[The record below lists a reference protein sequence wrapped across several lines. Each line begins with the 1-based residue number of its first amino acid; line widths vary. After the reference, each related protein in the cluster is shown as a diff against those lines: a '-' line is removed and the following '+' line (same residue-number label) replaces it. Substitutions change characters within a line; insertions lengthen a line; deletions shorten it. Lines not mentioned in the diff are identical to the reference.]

1 MAKKKSESKTT
12 KKGKKGKEKAP
23 ATEEKKIE
31 EVENVT
37 ETPDEKEE
45 IVDVDL
51 VNRGDFVFID
61 VLGRIKDTGKSF
73 YLTMEDV
80 AKKEGVFRED
90 GIYEPDLVIVGE
102 SFQLPVLEDEL
113 VGMRVGETKTVEI
126 PPEKAYGPKDAKKI
140 KFVTLKKFS
149 KAGVKPEAGK
159 RVRIGKQVGTVLKVA
174 GGRVQI
180 DLNHPLAGQTLVY
193 EVTIREKLLSDEEKV
208 KGLFSRYMPAYDKS
222 KIEIARKEDEITIK
236 FPDDRKL
243 LTADGIQIVKSG
255 VARDCARYLGAKKVK
270 YIEEWSVLPFPQTS

>member
-1 MAKKKSESKTT
+1 LAKKKSESKTT
-12 KKGKKGKEKAP
+12 KKGKEKAP

-159 RVRIGKQVGTVLKVA
+159 RVRIGNQIGTVLKVA

-193 EVTIREKLLSDEEKV
+193 EVTIKEKLLSDKEKV
-208 KGLFSRYMPAYDKS
+208 RSLFSRYMPAYDKS

-236 FPDDRKL
+236 LPSDRKL

-270 YIEEWSVLPFPQTS
+270 YIEEWEVMPFPQTS

>member
-1 MAKKKSESKTT
+1 LAEKEPELETP
-12 KKGKKGKEKAP
+12 KKGEKEDLDTGETK
-23 ATEEKKIE
+23 TEEGEEIE
-31 EVENVT
+31 SVT
-37 ETPDEKEE
+37 ETPAKKE

-51 VNRGDFVFID
+51 VNRGDFVLID
-61 VLGRIKDTGKSF
+61 VCGRIKDTGKIF

-90 GIYEPDLVIVGE
+90 GIFEPDLVIVGE
-102 SFQLPVLEDEL
+102 SFQLPALEDEL
-113 VGMRVGETKTVEI
+113 IGLKVGETKTVEI

-140 KFVTLKKFS
+140 KFVTFKKFS
-149 KAGVKPEAGK
+149 KAGVKPEPGK
-159 RVRIGKQVGTVLKVA
+159 RVRIGNQIGTVLKVA

-193 EVTIREKLLSDEEKV
+193 EVTIKEKLLSDEEKV
-208 KGLFSRYMPAYDKS
+208 RSLFSRYMPAYDKS
-222 KIEIARKEDEITIK
+222 KIEIVRKEDEITIK
-236 FPDDRKL
+236 LPSDRKL

-270 YIEEWSVLPFPQTS
+270 YIEEWEVMPFPQTS